1 MPLSTESIRSRYSRR
16 HVIARHRL
24 AATFLCVFALSAA
37 VSPAKAVRAEAS
49 GPTPEAFFG
58 FRMGADDHLADWDGM
73 VRYFTELDRV
83 SDRMT
88 VEPVG
93 QTTGKRPYLLATISS
108 PETIASLA
116 QVRARH
122 RRLADPL
129 TTPEAEALTLARDGK
144 VVVLI
149 GAGVHSTEIGSTQAM
164 NELAWTL
171 ALDRSPTV
179 ERILRHVV
187 VLLVPCENPDGLQQI
202 VDWYRS
208 NRGTPYEDSPPPE
221 LYHQYAGHDNN
232 RDAYMNTQVET
243 ANLTRIMYRDWL
255 PEVYLDLHQMGPA
268 RARIFLPPYRSPS
281 NPNID
286 PLLWSEIN
294 VLGQTM
300 AAHVQASGR
309 TGVLWGETYTG
320 FWQGAN
326 STAPWWHNIVGLLS
340 EVAGARLAGPID
352 QEPADPAPG
361 SLAFATRQRQAD
373 PGAVLIQPPSD
384 TQYRM
389 NYPEPWLGGTWTPR
403 DVVEYHLLAAMGLL
417 EGAANNHE
425 ILSQNFYR
433 MHQRTVERF
442 SAGNPFAFV
451 VPPDQGDRGAAT
463 ELVRLLEAGGGE
475 VVRAAEP
482 FVADGKSFAAGT
494 VVVPLAQPFGRW
506 IKDLLE
512 PQTYPDV
519 RPASGAPAER
529 PYDVTAWTLGML
541 MGVDVQQIERPF
553 SLPRA
558 NAGALAANGRIV
570 GSGATA
576 VIGRAANAD
585 VTLVNRLLAS
595 GARLAW
601 TPAPVTLDDRQWAAG
616 TIFTKDVS
624 QEVLTSALRDLP
636 VTVTLTDNW
645 PESTLIPMRPPRTA
659 IIDPWGGH
667 SDAGW
672 TRWIFERHG
681 FAYTRLRPPE
691 IRGTDLARRFD
702 AIVVPEIPTALLLH
716 GMQGPRVRPE
726 YRGGLED
733 AGIQALR
740 AFVDAGGTL
749 VTFGNAA
756 ELAIDRL
763 DAPLT
768 IATRGDD
775 LDGTYCP
782 GALLRIAL
790 TPEHPVTFGMP
801 AAADAMFVMNSGYAA
816 SRGADGIIPIARYAT
831 EELRR
836 SGYLAG
842 GNRLAGTLA
851 AAEVPMGRGR
861 VIVLGFRPQHRAQ
874 TWGTFKMIFNAL
886 YYAAARGAQ
895 PPPPTQM
902 F

>member
-1 MPLSTESIRSRYSRR
+1 
-16 HVIARHRL
+16 
-24 AATFLCVFALSAA
+24 
-37 VSPAKAVRAEAS
+37 
-49 GPTPEAFFG
+49 
-58 FRMGADDHLADWDGM
+58 MGADDHLVDWDGM

-88 VEPVG
+88 VETIG
-93 QTTGKRPYLLATISS
+93 QTTGKRPYLVAAISS
-108 PETIASLA
+108 PDTIASLA
-116 QVRARH
+116 QARARH
-122 RRLADPL
+122 RRLADPRA
-129 TTPEAEALTLARDGK
+129 TPEAEALSLAREGK

-149 GAGVHSTEIGSTQAM
+149 GAGVHSSEIGSTQAM
-164 NELAWTL
+164 NELASTL
-171 ALDRSPTV
+171 ALDRSAAT
-179 ERILRHVV
+179 ERILRHVI

-202 VDWYRS
+202 VEWYRH

-221 LYHQYAGHDNN
+221 LYHPYAGHDNN
-232 RDAYMNTQVET
+232 RDAYMLTQTET
-243 ANLTRIMYRDWL
+243 THLARIMYRDWL

-286 PLLWSEIN
+286 PLLWTEVNI
-294 VLGQTM
+294 LGQTM

-352 QEPADPAPG
+352 QDVAEPAPG
-361 SLAFATRQRQAD
+361 SLALSPTRHDTD

-389 NYPEPWLGGTWTPR
+389 NYPEPWLGGTWTAR
-403 DVVEYHLLAAMGLL
+403 DVVEYHLLATMGLL

-425 ILSQNFYR
+425 MLSRNFYR
-433 MHQRTVERF
+433 MHQRTVQRF
-442 SAGNPFAFV
+442 SVGHPFAFV
-451 VPPDQGDRGAAT
+451 VPPAQRDPGAAA
-463 ELVRLLEAGGGE
+463 ELVRLLAAGGAE
-475 VVRAAEP
+475 VITTAES
-482 FVADGKSFAAGT
+482 FVADGKEYGT
-494 VVVPLAQPFGRW
+494 GTAIVPLAQPFGRW

-519 RPASGAPAER
+519 RSGPGAPAER

-541 MGVDVQQIERPF
+541 MGVDVEQIESPFATPAPRPEIATE
-553 SLPRA
+553 PP
-558 NAGALAANGRIV
+558 GRIV
-570 GSGATA
+570 GEGTTA
-576 VIGRAANAD
+576 VVSRNANAN
-585 VTLVNRLLAS
+585 VTLINRLLQS

-601 TPAPVTLDDRQWAAG
+601 TPAAISVGARQWPAGSVFVKQITRAAL
-616 TIFTKDVS
+616 
-624 QEVLTSALRDLP
+624 QSAIGHLP
-636 VTVTLTDNW
+636 VTATLISEW
-645 PESTLIPMRPPRTA
+645 PESTLIPMRLPRA
-659 IIDPWGGH
+659 ALIEPWGGH

-672 TRWIFERHG
+672 TRWVFERHDLPY
-681 FAYTRLRPPE
+681 ARLRPPE

-702 AIVVPEIPTALLLH
+702 AIVIPEIPTALLLH

-749 VTFGNAA
+749 ITFGNAA

-768 IATRGDD
+768 VATRGDD

-782 GALLRIAL
+782 GALLRVHM
-790 TPEHPVTFGMP
+790 TPDHPVTFGMP
-801 AAADAMFVMNSGYAA
+801 EDADAMFVMNSGYAA
-816 SRGADGIIPIARYAT
+816 SRGTDGVIPIARYAT

-861 VIVLGFRPQHRAQ
+861 IIVLGFRPQHRGQ

-895 PPPPTQM
+895 LAQPTQM

>member
-1 MPLSTESIRSRYSRR
+1 VTALL
-16 HVIARHRL
+16 RL
-24 AATFLCVFALSAA
+24 AALLLCALLLA
-37 VSPAKAVRAEAS
+37 PASGLGRSTPA

-58 FRMGADDHLADWDGM
+58 FRMGADDHLVDWNGM
-73 VRYFTELDRV
+73 VRYFTELDRL

-88 VEPVG
+88 VETVG
-93 QTTGKRPYLLATISS
+93 QTTGGRPYLVAAISS
-108 PETIASLA
+108 PDTIASMA
-116 QVRARH
+116 QARARH
-122 RRLADPL
+122 RRLADPRA
-129 TTPEAEALTLARDGK
+129 TTEAEALNIARDGK

-149 GAGVHSTEIGSTQAM
+149 GAGVHSSEIGSTQAM

-171 ALDRSPTV
+171 ALDRSPAT
-179 ERILRHVV
+179 ERILRHVI

-202 VDWYRS
+202 VEWYRS
-208 NRGTPYEDSPPPE
+208 NKGTPYEDSPPPE
-221 LYHQYAGHDNN
+221 LYQPYAGHDNN
-232 RDAYMNTQVET
+232 RDAYMLTQAET
-243 ANLTRIMYRDWL
+243 THLARIMYNDWL

-286 PLLWSEIN
+286 PLLWSEVN

-352 QEPADPAPG
+352 QEIAEPAPG
-361 SLAFATRQRQAD
+361 SLAPMPTRRDAD
-373 PGAVLIQPPSD
+373 PGTVLIQPPSD

-403 DVVEYHLLAAMGLL
+403 DVVEYHLLATMGLL

-425 ILSQNFYR
+425 MLSRNFYR
-433 MHQRTVERF
+433 MHQRTVQRF
-442 SAGNPFAFV
+442 STGHPFAFV
-451 VPPDQGDRGAAT
+451 VPPGQVDPGAAA
-463 ELVRLLEAGGGE
+463 ELVRLLDAGGAE
-475 VVRAAEP
+475 VITTAEP
-482 FVADGKSFAAGT
+482 IVADGREYGAGT

-519 RPASGAPAER
+519 RPAPGAPAER

-541 MGVDVQQIERPF
+541 MGVDVQQIEHPFAVPAARPEATMVRP
-553 SLPRA
+553 SS
-558 NAGALAANGRIV
+558 IV
-570 GSGATA
+570 GTGTTA
-576 VIGRAANAD
+576 VVGRNANAD
-585 VTLVNRLLAS
+585 VILINRLLES

-601 TPAPVTLDDRQWAAG
+601 TPAVATVDGREWPAG
-616 TIFTKDVS
+616 SVFVKQISRDA
-624 QEVLTSALRDLP
+624 LRSAVRDLP
-636 VTVTLTDNW
+636 VTVNLIDGW
-645 PESTLIPMRPPRTA
+645 PDSTLIPMRLPRTG
-659 IIDPWGGH
+659 ILEPWGGH

-672 TRWIFERHG
+672 TRWVFERHG
-681 FAYTRLRPPE
+681 LPYARLRPPE

-702 AIVVPEIPTALLLH
+702 AIVIPEIPNALLLH

-726 YRGGLED
+726 YRGGLEE

-749 VTFGNAA
+749 LTFGNAA

-782 GALLRIAL
+782 GALLRIRMA
-790 TPEHPVTFGMP
+790 PDHPVTFGMP
-801 AAADAMFVMNSGYAA
+801 EEADVMFVMNSGYTA
-816 SRGADGIIPIARYAT
+816 SRGADAIVPIARYAT
-831 EELRR
+831 EGLRR

-842 GNRLAGTLA
+842 GNRLGGTMA

-861 VIVLGFRPQHRAQ
+861 VIVLGFRPQHRGQ
-874 TWGTFKMIFNAL
+874 TWGTFKLIFNAL

-895 PPPPTQM
+895 TPAPTQM

>member
-1 MPLSTESIRSRYSRR
+1 MT
-16 HVIARHRL
+16 ARHRF
-24 AATFLCVFALSAA
+24 AASLICALLFSAA
-37 VSPAKAVRAEAS
+37 SSLGGSTPA

-88 VEPVG
+88 VETVG
-93 QTTGKRPYLLATISS
+93 RTTGGRPYLLAAISS
-108 PETIASLA
+108 PDTVASLA
-116 QVRARH
+116 QARARH
-122 RRLADPL
+122 RRLADPR
-129 TTPEAEALTLARDGK
+129 TTPEDEALSIAGGGK

-149 GAGVHSTEIGSTQAM
+149 GAGVHSSEIGTTQAM

-171 ALDRSPTV
+171 ALDRSPAI
-179 ERILRHVV
+179 ERILRHVI

-202 VDWYRS
+202 VEWYRG

-221 LYHQYAGHDNN
+221 LYHPYAGHDNN
-232 RDAYMNTQVET
+232 RDAYMLTQAET
-243 ANLTRIMYRDWL
+243 THLARIMYRDWL
-255 PEVYLDLHQMGPA
+255 PEVYLDLHQMGPT

-286 PLLWSEIN
+286 PLLWSEVN

-320 FWQGAN
+320 YWQGAN

-340 EVAGARLAGPID
+340 EVAGARLAGPVD
-352 QEPADPAPG
+352 QDIADPAPG
-361 SLAFATRQRQAD
+361 SLAAMPQRREAD

-417 EGAANNHE
+417 EGAASNHE
-425 ILSQNFYR
+425 MLSRNFYR

-442 SAGNPFAFV
+442 SVGHPFAFV
-451 VPPDQGDRGAAT
+451 VPPQQADRGAAA
-463 ELVRLLEAGGGE
+463 ELVRLLDAGGAT
-475 VVRAAEP
+475 VVTAAEP
-482 FVADGKSFAAGT
+482 FVADGKEYGAGT

-519 RPASGAPAER
+519 RPSPGAPPER

-541 MGVDVQQIERPF
+541 MGVDVQQIDRPF
-553 SLPRA
+553 ATP
-558 NAGALAANGRIV
+558 AAMTDATAVDRSRVV
-570 GSGATA
+570 GTGTTA
-576 VIGRAANAD
+576 VIGRTANAD
-585 VTLVNRLLAS
+585 ATLINRLLAS
-595 GARLAW
+595 GERLVW
-601 TPAPVTLDDRQWAAG
+601 TPGAATVDGRQWPAG
-616 TIFTKDVS
+616 SVFVKEISRDTL
-624 QEVLTSALRDLP
+624 QSALQDLP
-636 VTVTLTDNW
+636 VTVNLIDGW
-645 PESTLIPMRPPRTA
+645 PDGTLIPMRLPRTA
-659 IIDPWGGH
+659 IVEPWGGH

-672 TRWIFERHG
+672 TRWVFERHG
-681 FAYTRLRPPE
+681 FPYARLRPPD
-691 IRGTDLARRFD
+691 IRGSDLARRFD
-702 AIVVPEIPTALLLH
+702 AIVIPEIPTAVLLH

-733 AGIQALR
+733 TGIQALR

-749 VTFGNAA
+749 VTLGNAA

-782 GALLRIAL
+782 GALLRIRL
-790 TPEHPVTFGMP
+790 TPDHPVTFGMP
-801 AAADAMFVMNSGYAA
+801 EEADAMFVMNSGYAA
-816 SRGADGIIPIARYAT
+816 TRGADGVIPIARYAADG
-831 EELRR
+831 LRR

-842 GNRLAGTLA
+842 GNRLADTLA
-851 AAEVPMGRGR
+851 AAEVPLGRGR
-861 VIVLGFRPQHRAQ
+861 VIVLGFRPQHRGQA
-874 TWGTFKMIFNAL
+874 WGTFKLVFNAL

-895 PPPPTQM
+895 APPPTQM